1 MLNQMKILLVDSLTC
16 PGDWHWESHRNGWRG
31 YHIWY
36 VMGGGASITVD
47 GTHYQLIPGDCF
59 LFDLDKN
66 HICSH
71 DPNHPLQV
79 ATVYAHADDLPPSAV
94 RRWLVRGDPILGE
107 LIRRCVEWFPRDPA
121 FAEIWLRSAFLPFL
135 SEPPQKITLSP
146 PVAKI
151 RGELEHRMHVC
162 LSLEDMCA
170 MTGYSKNQI
179 IRLFRK
185 DTGMTPIQFQMARK
199 MEFAAKLLLYS
210 NQTITQIGA
219 QVGMEDSNYFSKTF
233 RKYIGESPRSYR
245 NRLRTE

>member
-1 MLNQMKILLVDSLTC
+1 MKFRFK
-16 PGDWHWESHRNGWRG
+16 E
-31 YHIWY
+31 
-36 VMGGGASITVD
+36 
-47 GTHYQLIPGDCF
+47 
-59 LFDLDKN
+59 
-66 HICSH
+66 ICGLCRFFERFFSRSVISGR
-71 DPNHPLQV
+71 PFPKGRCKK
-79 ATVYAHADDLPPSAV
+79 AADFCV
-94 RRWLVRGDPILGE
+94 RRK
-107 LIRRCVEWFPRDPA
+107 VEPGF
-121 FAEIWLRSAFLPFL
+121 
-135 SEPPQKITLSP
+135 

-151 RGELEHRMHVC
+151 RGELERRMHVC